1 MIFRLVI
8 IVFFALVYYIVNMVK
23 YLDEVV
29 KQVKKG
35 SIPKNIFLHFNN
47 AFLSLDITKDLSLF
61 DIKQLKTSENTG
73 RIYYRLRKGK
83 YRAIFYIE
91 EENIFVIAIDKRE
104 EVYKKWQ

>member
-1 MIFRLVI
+1 MVSYLEEILKRIKKRL
-8 IVFFALVYYIVNMVK
+8 
-23 YLDEVV
+23 
-29 KQVKKG
+29 
-35 SIPKNIFLHFNN
+35 IPKEIFIHFNN
-47 AFLSLDITKDLSLF
+47 AFSSLDMTKDLNLF
-61 DIKQLKTSENTG
+61 DIKQLKKSEEKS